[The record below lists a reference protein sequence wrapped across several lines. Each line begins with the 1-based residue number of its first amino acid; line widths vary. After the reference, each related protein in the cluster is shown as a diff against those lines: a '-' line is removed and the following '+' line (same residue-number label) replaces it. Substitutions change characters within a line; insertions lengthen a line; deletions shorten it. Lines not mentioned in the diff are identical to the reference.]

1 MFADCTEYHIHR
13 VTSGV
18 MIRLPIRNGVSGLSN
33 NQDSRISNGA
43 DTTNQIITLAMARK
57 RHDRTGLLD
66 GCCPVDRCDPAV
78 DALVSVVVGLMLFNG
93 AAEEKTTAECTR
105 VQQHWAAVICDVLI
119 NCNVQMQF
127 QLLLC
132 SASEIAF
139 TRRLIS
145 ATAASNHKG
154 TGPAASE
161 PIAPVPENDRLMSVL
176 NLIASSCCKLS
187 IGRANS

>member
-66 GCCPVDRCDPAV
+66 GFCPVDGCDPAV
-78 DALVSVVVGLMLFNG
+78 DAFASVVVGLILFNS
-93 AAEEKTTAECTR
+93 AAGREHDSR
-105 VQQHWAAVICDVLI
+105 VYA
-119 NCNVQMQF
+119 
-127 QLLLC
+127 C
-132 SASEIAF
+132 SA
-139 TRRLIS
+139 TL
-145 ATAASNHKG
+145 G
-154 TGPAASE
+154 
-161 PIAPVPENDRLMSVL
+161 
-176 NLIASSCCKLS
+176 SCDLRCV
-187 IGRANS
+187 N